1 METLIHKHM
10 LVKATLG
17 LTPNKDFRLDNDL
30 KALVKIIDMK
40 ILSGPHTV
48 WCDTPG
54 NVGYSSAIIIE
65 TSSITWHS
73 WNHTNELHLDIFSCK
88 DFSIESVLNWLSR
101 FNPTNI
107 QYKFLDRDNNFK
119 VINDYQTCTV

>member
-1 METLIHKHM
+1 M

-73 WNHTNELHLDIFSCK
+73 WNHTNELHRHIFLQGL
-88 DFSIESVLNWLSR
+88 F
-101 FNPTNI
+101 
-107 QYKFLDRDNNFK
+107 DRISFK
-119 VINDYQTCTV
+119 LVITLQPNKHTI